1 MRRSLASIAWGSEML
16 RQVRWVRLALVLNV
30 VLAACGSVEPSV
42 TAPDLAPSDPSEPA
56 TGPSASWSVTTVIDG
71 DTIDVLGPDGV
82 TERVRLIGI
91 DAPEF
96 RDCGFEPAYDLMA
109 ALVLD
114 RVVEL
119 VPGTREDRDRFGR
132 ILRYVDVDGVDAGLE
147 LIRAGLAVARYDSRD
162 GYGRHDREDEY
173 VAADEGLKNDCDAES
188 EATSE
193 RLSSGGHPIVKFRNC
208 AELNAVYPGG
218 VAQTGVTGDMRSG
231 RLEPFGR
238 MPVFDDELYAANIGR
253 DGDKDG
259 IACEQR

>member
-1 MRRSLASIAWGSEML
+1 MSKRVS
-16 RQVRWVRLALVLNV
+16 WVRLALVLSV
-30 VLAACGSVEPSV
+30 VLAACVAAKPEAAEPVATTPEV
-42 TAPDLAPSDPSEPA
+42 TAPGLAPADSPEPD
-56 TGPSASWSVTTVIDG
+56 TGSSTSWVVTTVIDG
-71 DTIDVLGPDGV
+71 DTIDVLATDGAE
-82 TERVRLIGI
+82 ERVRLIGM

-96 RDCGFEPAYDLMA
+96 RDCGFAPAYDLMA

-119 VPGTREDRDRFGR
+119 VPGTSNDRDRFGR
-132 ILRYVDVDGVDAGLE
+132 LLRYVDVDGVDAGLE
-147 LIRAGLAVARYDSRD
+147 LIRAGLAIARYDSRD

-173 VAADEGLKNDCDAES
+173 VAADDGLSNDCDEEAEAES
-188 EATSE
+188 T
-193 RLSSGGHPIVKFRNC
+193 RLSSGGLPIVKFRNC

-218 VAQTGVTGDMRSG
+218 VAETGVTGDIRSG

-238 MPVFDDELYAANIGR
+238 MPVFDDELYAANIAR